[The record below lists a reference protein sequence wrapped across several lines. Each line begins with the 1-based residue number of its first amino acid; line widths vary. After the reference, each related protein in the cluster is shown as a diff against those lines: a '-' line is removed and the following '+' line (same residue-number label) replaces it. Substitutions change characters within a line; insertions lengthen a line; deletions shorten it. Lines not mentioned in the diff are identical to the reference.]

1 MIAASDESTCC
12 SPYAMSGNGSEIST
26 TAKIAIQRHAPA
38 TDPSVPAR
46 HASPSSTT
54 AASTMRDQARKI
66 GGTPSSTASLMN
78 RYGIPHSVAI
88 AANAAHARELMA
100 ACLPR
105 PAIWPP
111 GPYRQS
117 LDAVQAQ
124 SPSSSTARKASCG
137 TSIRPTDFMRFFP
150 SFCFSSSLRLRLMS
164 PP

>member
-1 MIAASDESTCC
+1 
-12 SPYAMSGNGSEIST
+12 
-26 TAKIAIQRHAPA
+26 
-38 TDPSVPAR
+38 
-46 HASPSSTT
+46 
-54 AASTMRDQARKI
+54 MRAQARKI

-78 RYGIPHSVAI
+78 RYGMPHSVAI
-88 AANAAHARELMA
+88 AANAAQA
-100 ACLPR
+100 ASSWLHDLHGPV
-105 PAIWPP
+105 IWPP